1 METQHGHLLLVAPP
15 RPHRHSLEQLL
26 ERLGHQLSRVADLP
40 AALAQLAETS
50 CDLILLDIVLA
61 GPALPSFVTQ
71 LKQLKP
77 LVHPPILLLA
87 ATDDLTAVKQALLDG
102 ADDYLL
108 EPDDPDLLQA
118 RLTAVLE
125 RGRLRELAVYQ
136 FEAFNEMEKLADDLK
151 LRILPLGIALSAE
164 KDFDQLLEQIVSEA
178 RAICHADASLFFMRE
193 DDTLQFATLH
203 VDSLEMAQGGMNGTV
218 VPFPPLSLYDE
229 ASGEPNWHNLI
240 VHVTLQGSSVNIA
253 DLYATDSFDFAQ
265 MRAWDA
271 EHDYRSTSCLTVPLK
286 NHMNDVIGV
295 LHLVNC
301 QDPETGAIVPFDLY
315 HQLVVESLASQA
327 AVALN
332 TQILLRREQSLRELE
347 REMAIGRQ
355 IQQGFLPDQIPP
367 LPGWQLAVSFQPAF
381 DVAGDFYDIF
391 PLVSNQIGFVV
402 ADVCGK
408 GVGAALFMALVRSLV
423 RAFSQQ
429 TYLLAELEEPGPL
442 ALPIGRPAAG
452 DGLEP
457 LSQTVRLTNN
467 YLVKNHLH
475 AGMFATLFLG
485 LLDSRSGRLT
495 YVNCGHLPPIL
506 RRRDG
511 REVRLPP
518 TGPALGVLAAAPF
531 ASAEIA
537 IDHGDLLLAF
547 TDGVLEVRDGH
558 GEFFGASRLAA
569 ILQPACGA
577 VELVA
582 RVQAA
587 LQLHMGDASQADDI
601 TMLALSREIGG
612 Q

>member
-26 ERLGHQLSRVADLP
+26 ERLGHQLSRVADLRD
-40 AALAQLAETS
+40 ALALLTKTNI
-50 CDLILLDIVLA
+50 DLILLDSARA
-61 GPALPSFVTQ
+61 GPALPAFMTE
-71 LKQLKP
+71 LRQLKP
-77 LVHPPILLLA
+77 LVHPPILLLGA
-87 ATDDLTAVKQALLDG
+87 NDGLTAVKQALLDG
-102 ADDYLL
+102 VDDYLL
-108 EPDDPDLLQA
+108 EPDDPELLQA

-125 RGRLRELAVYQ
+125 RARLRELAVYQ

-193 DDTLQFATLH
+193 DDTLHFATLH
-203 VDSLEMAQGGMNGTV
+203 VDSLQIAQGGMNGTA
-218 VPFPPLSLYDE
+218 VPFPSLPLYDE
-229 ASGEPNWHNLI
+229 TSGEPNWHNLI
-240 VHVTLQGSSVNIA
+240 VHVALQGSSVSIA
-253 DLYATDSFDFAQ
+253 DLYATDTFDFAQ

-271 EHDYRSTSCLTVPLK
+271 GHDYRSTSCLTVPLK

-355 IQQGFLPDQIPP
+355 IQQSFLPDQIPP
-367 LPGWQLAVSFQPAF
+367 VPGWQLAVCFQPAF
-381 DVAGDFYDIF
+381 DVSGDFYDIF
-391 PLVSNQIGFVV
+391 PLVRNQIGFVV

-429 TYLLAELEEPGPL
+429 TYLLAEIKEADPL
-442 ALPIGRPAAG
+442 ALPIGRPATG

-467 YLVKNHLH
+467 YLVNNHLH
-475 AGMFATLFLG
+475 VGMFATLFLG
-485 LLDSRSGRLT
+485 LLDTQSGRLT
-495 YVNCGHLPPIL
+495 YVNCGHMPPIL

-511 REVRLPP
+511 REIRLPP
-518 TGPALGVLAAAPF
+518 TGPALGVMAAAPF
-531 ASAEIA
+531 ASAQIT
-537 IDHGDLLLAF
+537 IDHDDMLLAF
-547 TDGVLEVRDGH
+547 TDGVLEVRDGD

-569 ILQPACGA
+569 VLQQASDA
-577 VELVA
+577 VELIGH
-582 RVQAA
+582 VQAA
-587 LQLHMGDASQADDI
+587 LQRHMGDAPQADDI
-601 TMLALSREIGG
+601 TMLALSRESRG
-612 Q
+612 